1 MRYVA
6 RALWVGALVALLI
19 VPQGSMAKVWADTL
33 SPGELSMIQ
42 LNITGDEFIALQN
55 IGGEPLNLN
64 EYWLGYT
71 SDLSLPAV
79 PLQQLPEVQ
88 LEAGA
93 VLVLSK
99 HAVATCG
106 ASYTD
111 TLGPTLSNTAGRL
124 ALWQYSSVNQDASF
138 QFRWAID
145 WDKSVATAPFH
156 LNIKDEANVAT
167 YATQHAIDP
176 APQAVWSRSPA
187 SPAGWY
193 VGMLSSCVFTPVLP
207 SAATAP
213 EQPMDWQADSSGPPF
228 VLGASVSLSPS
239 SMPHIPSADRGLKA
253 LDLSELLPNP
263 ASPQTDAADEFI
275 ELYNPNTKTFDL
287 SGFMLQTASAGSSA
301 THTYHFPA
309 GTTIAPGSFKAF
321 SSATTHL
328 SLSNGGGQ
336 VWLVDPLGT
345 TVTAS
350 DAYVSAKDGQAWVNA
365 GGVWQWTTT
374 PTPGSTNKLAAPLSG
389 SVQKSSATVNG
400 KKVSNINDK
409 ATSGATPTTVASSVD
424 GAPTATIHPLTLAVV
439 IAAALLYGAYEYRFD
454 LANIVRQFRRDRAN
468 RR

>member
-1 MRYVA
+1 MA
-6 RALWVGALVALLI
+6 RALWVGALVALLV
-19 VPQGSMAKVWADTL
+19 VPQGSAGKVWADAPV
-33 SPGELSMIQ
+33 PGELSIIQ
-42 LNITGDEFIALQN
+42 LNITGDEFVALQN
-55 IGGEPLNLN
+55 GGGSPLNLS
-64 EYWLGYT
+64 EYWLGYS
-71 SDLSLPAV
+71 SDLALPAV
-79 PLQQLPEVQ
+79 PMQQLPDVQ

-99 HAVATCG
+99 HSVATCG

-111 TLGPTLSNTAGRL
+111 TLDPTLSNTAGRL
-124 ALWQYSSVNQDASF
+124 ALWQYSSANQGATF
-138 QFRWAID
+138 EFRWAVD
-145 WDKSVATAPFH
+145 WDKSVATTPSH
-156 LNIKDEANVAT
+156 LNLKDEANITT

-176 APQAVWSRSPA
+176 ALPAVWSRSTATP
-187 SPAGWY
+187 SGWY
-193 VGMLSSCVFTPVLP
+193 VGMLNSCVFTPVLS
-207 SAATAP
+207 SAVTAP
-213 EQPMDWQADSSGPPF
+213 EQPMGWQDSGSGPPF
-228 VLGASVSLSPS
+228 VLGASVSLAPTSL
-239 SMPHIPSADRGLKA
+239 PHIPAADRGLKA
-253 LDLSELLPNP
+253 LDLSEILPNP

-275 ELYNPNTKTFDL
+275 ELYNPNIKTFDL
-287 SGFMLQTASAGSSA
+287 SGFMLQTASTGSSA
-301 THTYHFPA
+301 SHTYHFPI

-328 SLSNGGGQ
+328 SLSNSGGQ

-345 TVTAS
+345 TVTTS
-350 DAYVSAKDGQAWVNA
+350 DAYSNAKDGQAWVNA

-374 PTPGSTNKLAAPLSG
+374 STPGSTNKLATPLSG
-389 SVQKSSATVNG
+389 SGQKSSATVNG

-409 ATSGATPTTVASSVD
+409 AVSSTTTAAAASSVD